1 MQSEGGHWQYFASSS
16 FTNALLFFYC
26 SQDGGG
32 RDCYLVAEGGQLL
45 MVWFAV
51 VLTSCLFTVHGVPPY
66 MQFPAPAVCVW
77 QHSGGQLE
85 KLATNTPTAS
95 TSTKPALMLG
105 EPCCC

>member
-16 FTNALLFFYC
+16 FTNAFFYFYC

-66 MQFPAPAVCVW
+66 SFLHLWWVSGSIAVDSWRNWPLTHPLLPPAQSLPSC
-77 QHSGGQLE
+77 
-85 KLATNTPTAS
+85 
-95 TSTKPALMLG
+95 
-105 EPCCC
+105 